1 MGGMEKERRDGW
13 LSVVKE
19 CVTERRKKQ
28 QTNKQTNNNK
38 TNKQKQKTGA
48 KKRERERERERKE
61 DKKNTGIGRLVVG
74 ENSCLG
80 IYVEEYAAGAAEY
93 ERGGRLWWNML
104 SQCVG

>member
-1 MGGMEKERRDGW
+1 MGGTEKERRDGW

-28 QTNKQTNNNK
+28 QTKNNNNNK
-38 TNKQKQKTGA
+38 TTKTGA
-48 KKRERERERERKE
+48 KEREKRRP
-61 DKKNTGIGRLVVG
+61 KNTGSGRLVVG

-80 IYVEEYAAGAAEY
+80 IYVEEYAAGAAEC
-93 ERGGRLWWNML
+93 ERGSRLWWNML